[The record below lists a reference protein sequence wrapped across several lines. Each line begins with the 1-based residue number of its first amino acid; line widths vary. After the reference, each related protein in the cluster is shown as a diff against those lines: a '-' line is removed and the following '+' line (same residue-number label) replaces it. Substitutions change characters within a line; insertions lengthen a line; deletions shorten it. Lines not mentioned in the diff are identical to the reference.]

1 MAEPRNRRSK
11 RKKKNLPT
19 PDEPQPI
26 QLVEQHLVRQGD
38 PDFERIDRVAF
49 AAKNLYNKANY
60 LVRQAFIFEHR
71 YIGYGGTFHLLKK
84 SDEYCALPRKVSNQ
98 VLLQLDQDWQAFF
111 AAMRAWREDP
121 TQFLGRPGLPGY
133 KAKSQGRNLLVYEA
147 GAISK
152 TALKRGLLKPS
163 QLGILIP
170 TQQQQVKQVRIVP
183 RKGHYV
189 IEVVYTVIPKKAEG
203 LRDDLFAGV
212 DIGVNNLAALT
223 SNKVGFRPY
232 LVNGRPLKAVN
243 QYYHQTKARLQSL
256 LALGHYTSRQII
268 ELTNKR
274 NRQIKHYLH
283 VASRRIID
291 LLVAEGIGTLVIGKN
306 KNWKQQ
312 IELGRQ
318 TNQNFV
324 SIPFAQFIEMLS
336 YKARLVGIQV
346 ILQEE
351 AYTSKC
357 SFLDLEPIR
366 KKATYLGH
374 RIKRGLFRAGDGRL
388 INADVN
394 GSYNL
399 IRKARPEAFKDGLT
413 GILLNP
419 VRLIL
424 ERSRQGAIKKPQTP
438 STGHE
443 GGGAAVRTR
452 QVALGLA
459 N

>member
-1 MAEPRNRRSK
+1 MAEPRNKPSK
-11 RKKKNLPT
+11 RKKKNLPA
-19 PDEPQPI
+19 PNEPQPI
-26 QLVEQHLVRQGD
+26 PLVEQHLFRKGD
-38 PDFERIDRVAF
+38 PDFERIDRAAF
-49 AAKNLYNKANY
+49 AAKNLYNRANY
-60 LVRQAFIFEHR
+60 LVRQAFIFERR

-98 VLLQLDQDWQAFF
+98 VLLQLDHDWQAFF
-111 AAMRAWREDP
+111 AAMQAWREDP
-121 TQFLGRPGLPGY
+121 TKFLGRPGLPGY
-133 KAKSQGRNLLVYEA
+133 KPKSQGRNLLVYEA

-152 TALKRGLLKPS
+152 KALKRGLVQPS

-170 TQQQQVKQVRIVP
+170 TQQQNVKQVRIVP

-189 IEVVYTVIPKKAEG
+189 VEVVYLVIPKKAEG
-203 LRDDLFAGV
+203 LRNDLFAGI

-223 SNKVGFRPY
+223 SNKPGFGPY
-232 LVNGRPLKAVN
+232 LVNGRPLKALN
-243 QYYHQTKARLQSL
+243 QYYNKTKAILQSL
-256 LALGHYTSRQII
+256 LPPGRHTSRQII

-283 VASRRIID
+283 VASKRIIE
-291 LLVAEGIGTLVIGKN
+291 LLVTEGIGTLIIGKN

-312 IELGRQ
+312 VELGKQ

-336 YKARLVGIQV
+336 YKAKLVGIRV

-351 AYTSKC
+351 TYTSKC

-366 KKATYLGH
+366 KKAVYLGS

-399 IRKARPEAFKDGLT
+399 IRKAYPEA
-413 GILLNP
+413 LLGWDPSKPDP
-419 VRLIL
+419 VDPG
-424 ERSRQGAIKKPQTP
+424 RS
-438 STGHE
+438 
-443 GGGAAVRTR
+443 
-452 QVALGLA
+452 L
-459 N
+459 